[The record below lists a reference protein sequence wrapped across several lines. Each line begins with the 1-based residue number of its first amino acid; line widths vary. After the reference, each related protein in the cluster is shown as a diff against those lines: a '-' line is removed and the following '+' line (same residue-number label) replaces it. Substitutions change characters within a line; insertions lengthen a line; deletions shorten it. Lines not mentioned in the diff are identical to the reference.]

1 MGYSIYVP
9 FWVAITIDGICLLM
23 LLAWPYQNKRN
34 TASIDREEESES
46 TDVDSVSD
54 DSSDINTPLL
64 GSSPLL
70 SSPSSPIENNNASND
85 NKEDDQKLSTIL
97 NTAISLLKHPASRFC
112 FTTYILKRIAF
123 ASEGFMFQ
131 YASEKFLWPLHQ
143 TTWLRVGQASGAI
156 LATLVLCPLIMSVFS
171 KTASTID
178 SDTRKRNCGRF
189 PAHAID
195 LTMIRSALTILALS
209 FFAAWKAP
217 SAVFLVIGT
226 PLPSSPL
233 LSHMTN

>member
-1 MGYSIYVP
+1 
-9 FWVAITIDGICLLM
+9 M
-23 LLAWPYQNKRN
+23 LLAWPYQSKKKK
-34 TASIDREEESES
+34 TSPIDREEESES
-46 TDVDSVSD
+46 VDVDSVSD
-54 DSSDINTPLL
+54 DSSNVNSPLL
-64 GSSPLL
+64 GSSASPA
-70 SSPSSPIENNNASND
+70 SSPSSPIDNDNNN
-85 NKEDDQKLSTIL
+85 NKNDDQKLSTIL
-97 NTAISLLKHPASRFC
+97 KTAVLLLKHPASRFC

-171 KTASTID
+171 KTTIATD
-178 SDTRKRNCGRF
+178 GDERKRSCARF

-195 LTMIRSALTILALS
+195 LTMIRSALVILTLS

-217 SAVFLVIGT
+217 SAVYLVIGT
-226 PLPSSPL
+226 SHLPIYAY
-233 LSHMTN
+233 SH

>member
-23 LLAWPYQNKRN
+23 LLAWPYQNKKK
-34 TASIDREEESES
+34 TTSLFDREEESES

-54 DSSDINTPLL
+54 DSSNANTPLL
-64 GSSPLL
+64 GSSASP
-70 SSPSSPIENNNASND
+70 SSFPSSPIDSNTNNHKD
-85 NKEDDQKLSTIL
+85 DDQKLSTIL
-97 NTAISLLKHPASRFC
+97 KTVILLLKHPASRFC

-171 KTASTID
+171 KNTTTGDNGS
-178 SDTRKRNCGRF
+178 KRCGRF

-195 LTMIRSALTILALS
+195 LTIIRSALTILTLS

-226 PLPSSPL
+226 TPCPLPPPFTV
-233 LSHMTN
+233 H